1 MTEIVIRMLQE
12 MRAHMDTRF
21 EQIEAH
27 LDARFAQ
34 VDARFAQ
41 VDARFAQVDAR
52 FDVIES
58 ALLDLATQNRFIVKH
73 LTTQAGQ
80 IRDLAGRVS
89 RIETR
94 LDGDEKP

>member
-27 LDARFAQ
+27 L
-34 VDARFAQ
+34 DARFAQ

-80 IRDLAGRVS
+80 IRDFEGRVS